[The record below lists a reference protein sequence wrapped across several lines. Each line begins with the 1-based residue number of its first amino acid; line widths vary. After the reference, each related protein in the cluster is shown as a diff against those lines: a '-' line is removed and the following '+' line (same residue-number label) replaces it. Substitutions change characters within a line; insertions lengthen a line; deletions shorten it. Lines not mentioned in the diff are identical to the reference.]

1 METRH
6 FEESMLMSSFDL
18 KSIKKRKKRK
28 PSSRLASLYLGVEK
42 RKRPCCVFF
51 RRAASTASSS
61 TDGDGGGERKVMR
74 LAVQLSTQESL
85 LLVK

>member
-18 KSIKKRKKRK
+18 KSIKKKKKKRK

-42 RKRPCCVFF
+42 GKKPCCVFSRVWRLG
-51 RRAASTASSS
+51 RRLP
-61 TDGDGGGERKVMR
+61 
-74 LAVQLSTQESL
+74 LAVTAAAGRGR
-85 LLVK
+85 